1 MGPNLGVA
9 GNCSRGEYK
18 CLLWVFREI
27 ITDVSPDNL
36 KPAMNHIVSIS

>member
-9 GNCSRGEYK
+9 GNCSREDK

-27 ITDVSPDNL
+27 ITDLSPDNL
-36 KPAMNHIVSIS
+36 KPAINHTVSIS